1 MVSCAC
7 ASSAKAFGNAARMIA
22 AGLCDAAVVGGAD
35 SLCLTTLYG
44 FHSLNLNH
52 KARADRSTCGGMVSR
67 SAKQP
72 VSCCW
77 SGLGPT
83 EADRVHLLGVGESND
98 AHHMSS
104 PHPEGAGALLAME
117 RALASAA
124 TTPSDIDYI
133 NLHGTAT
140 RIGDSA
146 EDIAVFSLFGEATAR
161 GSTKG
166 HTGHTLGAAGIVE
179 AIVSALAI
187 RHNLLPGSPHTETID
202 PEFRGRYQL
211 TAERARV
218 DRVLSNS
225 FGFGG
230 SNCSLDRVWP
240 HDQRVIS
247 RASASRAP
255 GLVGWAAACPVLAG
269 LAPYEPAKFV
279 PQPVT
284 LLPPA
289 ERRRAAVATRLAI
302 GVASEALAQRRV
314 VTRQRWR
321 WCSHHLAATAIR
333 CNDILCVLATAGREV
348 SPTRFHNSVHNA
360 PAGYWSVATGS
371 CEPSTSLCAY
381 DASFAAGLVDAA
393 AQVTVDDRPV
403 TLVAY
408 DLPYPEPLHFVSAD
422 RGSRRVGAGADT

>member
-1 MVSCAC
+1 MQPLALNHMCIVSCAGFGQDATLAALVSGHSGLQPCHFETVALPTWTGEIEALDNVRLPADYAAFDCRNNRLAEIALGQDGFAEAVARAAERYGAARIGVFVGTSTSGILQTEQAFRTRDPNTRQLPAGFHYAETHNTGSLAAYLRARLGLSGPAFVVSCAC
-7 ASSAKAFGNAARMIA
+7 ASSAKAFGHAARMIA

-44 FHSLNLNH
+44 FHSLNLN
-52 KARADRSTCGGMVSR
+52 AQGPCRPFDVRRDGISIGEAAGFVLLERPRSDGG
-67 SAKQP
+67 
-72 VSCCW
+72 
-77 SGLGPT
+77 
-83 EADRVHLLGVGESND
+83 DRVHLLGVGESND

-104 PHPEGAGALLAME
+104 PHPEGAGALLAMQ

-230 SNCSLDRVWP
+230 SNCSL
-240 HDQRVIS
+240 
-247 RASASRAP
+247 
-255 GLVGWAAACPVLAG
+255 VLG
-269 LAPYEPAKFV
+269 LA
-279 PQPVT
+279 
-284 LLPPA
+284 
-289 ERRRAAVATRLAI
+289 
-302 GVASEALAQRRV
+302 
-314 VTRQRWR
+314 
-321 WCSHHLAATAIR
+321 H
-333 CNDILCVLATAGREV
+333 
-348 SPTRFHNSVHNA
+348 
-360 PAGYWSVATGS
+360 
-371 CEPSTSLCAY
+371 
-381 DASFAAGLVDAA
+381 
-393 AQVTVDDRPV
+393 
-403 TLVAY
+403 
-408 DLPYPEPLHFVSAD
+408 
-422 RGSRRVGAGADT
+422 